1 MGAPMARV
9 TVGKWGKNLAVRIP
23 FEIARAAELSEG
35 EQVDIEVRDDDIVIH
50 RPTARARAE
59 AEAAAE
65 EIIAESCS
73 YSLGTFTIRELLDE
87 GRRG

>member
-1 MGAPMARV
+1 MVTV

-23 FEIARAAELSEG
+23 FAIARAAELSEG
-35 EQVDIEVRDDDIVIH
+35 EQVEIELRDDDIVIH
-50 RPTARARAE
+50 RPTARAWAE

-65 EIIAESCS
+65 EIIAESCNH
-73 YSLGTFTIRELLDE
+73 SLGTFAIRELLEE

>member
-1 MGAPMARV
+1 MAAV
-9 TVGKWGKNLAVRIP
+9 TVGRWGKNLAVRIP

-35 EQVDIEVRDDDIVIH
+35 ERVEIAVRDEDIVIH
-50 RPTARARAE
+50 RPAARARAE

-73 YSLGTFTIRELLDE
+73 HSLGTLTIRELLEE

>member
-1 MGAPMARV
+1 MATV
-9 TVGKWGKNLAVRIP
+9 TIGRWGKNLAVRIP

-35 EQVDIEVRDDDIVIH
+35 EQVEIEVRDDDIVIH
-50 RPTARARAE
+50 RPAVRARAE
-59 AEAAAE
+59 AEVVAE

-73 YSLGTFTIRELLDE
+73 HSLGTCTIRELIEE